1 MSTEISE
8 KAKKRLL
15 ISIMEAE
22 EDTGMS
28 LLKLFR
34 DRDSLDSYEV
44 SSGNF
49 KNIIEKVLPSVTR
62 DEVNALFHDYQKPG
76 QEKANYE
83 HFLAAL
89 NKIRQKKKV
98 LIDILEQI
106 MDQFSSKDNTLF
118 DLFENADKDR
128 NGVLTKK
135 EFLDV
140 LNDFGVYYDEDQM
153 DDFFY
158 FLDSNRDNGLS
169 YRELQNY
176 FTKYVKTRGKNIND
190 LTRSSFFK
198 G

>member
-8 KAKKRLL
+8 RAKKRLL

-34 DRDSLDSYEV
+34 DRDNLDSSEV

-62 DEVNALFHDYQKPG
+62 DEVNALFHDYQKHG

-83 HFLAAL
+83 LFLGAL

-98 LIDILEQI
+98 LTDILEQI

-118 DLFENADKDR
+118 DLFEAADKDR
-128 NGVLTKK
+128 NGILTQK
-135 EFLDV
+135 EFLNV
-140 LNDFGVYYDEDQM
+140 LNDFGIYYDEDQM
-153 DDFFY
+153 GDFFY

-169 YRELQNY
+169 YKELQTY
-176 FTKYVKTRGKNIND
+176 FTKYVKSRGKNIHD
-190 LTRSSFFK
+190 LTKSSFFK